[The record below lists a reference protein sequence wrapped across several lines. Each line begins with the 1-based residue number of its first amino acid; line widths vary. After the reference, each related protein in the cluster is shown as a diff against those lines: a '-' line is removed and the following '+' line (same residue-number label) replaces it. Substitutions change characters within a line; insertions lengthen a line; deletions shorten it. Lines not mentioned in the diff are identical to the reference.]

1 MLDQTRDMRIQR
13 VITEADGSQTIDDI
27 EVPAADSTITS
38 DDSSTVVLSLSRN
51 TADQISSGSLTIA
64 EAMGQSLLKFAG
76 DISAIQQI
84 GQALAQSSDSAHRV
98 QSQGR
103 VQ

>member
-1 MLDQTRDMRIQR
+1 MWIQR
-13 VITEADGSQTIDDI
+13 VINEADGSQTIDDI
-27 EVPAADSTITS
+27 EVPAAGSAITS

-51 TADQISSGSLTIA
+51 TADQIGSGSLTIA

-76 DISAIQQI
+76 DISSIQAI
-84 GQALAQSSDSAHRV
+84 GQALGHSSNAPHRV
-98 QSQGR
+98 QAQGR